1 MHHKPFKSFFASRG
15 QIDTSVNTA
24 RAGTAVAAPPRI
36 ARVVLGYEKRASDR
50 VVTTVAEIPAE
61 LCAAELSEL
70 RAKLGTG
77 GTQDG
82 EKLVL
87 QGDHR
92 SKLTAHYEARGVR
105 VAGERG

>member
-15 QIDTSVNTA
+15 QLDASK
-24 RAGTAVAAPPRI
+24 AGTAVATPPRL

-61 LCAAELSEL
+61 LRATELSEL
-70 RAKLGTG
+70 RSMLGTG

-87 QGDHR
+87 QGDLR

>member
-15 QIDTSVNTA
+15 QHDGSKA
-24 RAGTAVAAPPRI
+24 DTAVAAAPRL

-50 VVTTVAEIPAE
+50 VVTTIAEIPSELCETELAE
-61 LCAAELSEL
+61 L
-70 RAKLGTG
+70 RTKLGTG

-82 EKLVL
+82 PKLVL
-87 QGDHR
+87 QGDQR
-92 SKLTAHYEARGVR
+92 SKLTAHYESRGVR

>member
-15 QIDTSVNTA
+15 QLDTSK
-24 RAGTAVAAPPRI
+24 AGTAVAAPPRL

-50 VVTTVAEIPAE
+50 VVTTIAEIPAE
-61 LCAAELSEL
+61 LCASELSEL
-70 RAKLGTG
+70 RTKLGTG

-82 EKLVL
+82 AKLVL
-87 QGDHR
+87 QGDQR
-92 SKLTAHYEARGVR
+92 SKLTAHYESRGVR